1 MQLPQIISETD
12 QLSYTVRIL
21 EGIGRVIALGEV
33 LLRYLFNF
41 DIARLCDL
49 VADGYLRA
57 HRNIVEQP
65 FCMLYRESDTSGG
78 SCGAELVVL
87 GGLQCVWIVVARI
100 RHGVEEDIRSNVGAI
115 LSPGRSH
122 QLMPVQL
129 ILDRERTGRC
139 SASGTGSRADKC
151 LDCGVAPVYDD
162 KALIAVAGGTALYLN
177 APRPGQR
184 YFDLT
189 VCAEVLQLSV
199 DRTFSGH
206 HLAGRLIEIILYIIL
221 LQPSGLH
228 SSI

>member
-41 DIARLCDL
+41 DIARLRDL

-87 GGLQCVWIVVARI
+87 GGLQCVWIVVFGTEWKRISEVMWEQYCPQVGPISSCQYSLSLIVNVPAGVVHPARA
-100 RHGVEEDIRSNVGAI
+100 VEQTN
-115 LSPGRSH
+115 
-122 QLMPVQL
+122 
-129 ILDRERTGRC
+129 
-139 SASGTGSRADKC
+139 
-151 LDCGVAPVYDD
+151 
-162 KALIAVAGGTALYLN
+162 ALTAVL
-177 APRPGQR
+177 PR
-184 YFDLT
+184 YT
-189 VCAEVLQLSV
+189 
-199 DRTFSGH
+199 TTKH
-206 HLAGRLIEIILYIIL
+206 
-221 LQPSGLH
+221 
-228 SSI
+228 

>member
-1 MQLPQIISETD
+1 M
-12 QLSYTVRIL
+12 
-21 EGIGRVIALGEV
+21 
-33 LLRYLFNF
+33 
-41 DIARLCDL
+41 
-49 VADGYLRA
+49 
-57 HRNIVEQP
+57 
-65 FCMLYRESDTSGG
+65 
-78 SCGAELVVL
+78 
-87 GGLQCVWIVVARI
+87 
-100 RHGVEEDIRSNVGAI
+100 EEDIRSNVGAI

-139 SASGTGSRADKC
+139 SASGTGGRADKC
-151 LDCGVAPVYDD
+151 LNCGVAPVYDD
-162 KALIAVAGGTALYLN
+162 KALITVAGGTALYLN

-189 VCAEVLQLSV
+189 VCAEVIQLSV